1 VPKTHLVAKAD
12 MHALL
17 APWRAAHAC
26 RQPMRS
32 ETPMAKWA
40 TRSTPKWRSMAASK
54 AMPAKR
60 KADELAPDSLS
71 HIHRVHIFS
80 HCQD

>member
-1 VPKTHLVAKAD
+1 VPKTCLVAKAD

-17 APWRAAHAC
+17 APWRAKPTAHV
-26 RQPMRS
+26 QPMRS
-32 ETPMAKWA
+32 ETPMSKWA
-40 TRSTPKWRSMAASK
+40 TSRPPMPKWKSK